1 MNYNSPV
8 PCQDRTLLLTRL
20 HISSILPYY
29 NPFNPTIVFII
40 DYLIIQPVTS
50 KRTPHLTTA
59 KINWLMVFKEVI
71 TIYIEKRETPK

>member
-8 PCQDRTLLLTRL
+8 PCQDRPLLLTTL
-20 HISSILPYY
+20 HISSILHYY
-29 NPFNPTIVFII
+29 NSFNPTIEFII
-40 DYLIIQPVTS
+40 DYLRIQPVTS